1 MQAIERT
8 ALSLFR
14 RGALIELLI
23 ELLRLVVGS
32 RALSFPSPREEAPST
47 GAEGEEEG

>member
-14 RGALIELLI
+14 RGTLIELLI

-32 RALSFPSPREEAPST
+32 RTLSFPSPREEAPST
-47 GAEGEEEG
+47 RAEGEEEG

>member
-23 ELLRLVVGS
+23 EPLRLVVGF
-32 RALSFPSPREEAPST
+32 RALSFPSP
-47 GAEGEEEG
+47 